1 MYVQKIRREADEDA
15 PQPAGWVACTTIWYV
30 EGAEYFGR
38 LAIRHQLTDLL
49 RDSGGHIGND
59 VRPTARR
66 RGYATAMLCEPL
78 PLARALGLDT
88 DNVASRKVIEA
99 NCGRYEDTRG
109 KKLRYWILTG

>member
-78 PLARALGLDT
+78 PPGAGTWPRRGAPTCDT

-99 NCGRYEDTRG
+99 NRGR
-109 KKLRYWILTG
+109 